1 MLIFSAVPPS
11 IEDGPTEVAATV
23 DTRTMLLCDTLGLP
37 RPEVTWEKNDKII
50 PISGPGYMMHR
61 TGSLQFS
68 AVQVEDSGMYR
79 CVAKNSA
86 GTVYRDIQ
94 LSVQGNFKFPLY
106 STLVCHF
113 KTKITYDS
121 FCHWFNQ
128 RCFVNVSLLFYPFQ
142 FLQRSSI
149 SVHSI

>member
-1 MLIFSAVPPS
+1 MMMMNVDFSAVPPS

-94 LSVQGNFKFPLY
+94 LSVQGNFKFPA
-106 STLVCHF
+106 
-113 KTKITYDS
+113 
-121 FCHWFNQ
+121 
-128 RCFVNVSLLFYPFQ
+128 LFYTSLPFQ
-142 FLQRSSI
+142 NKNHIRQFLSTGSI
-149 SVHSI
+149 SVVL